1 VVADDGDEDVWA
13 MNCRVSGTG
22 ASGRPVFGGG
32 AAHGPIVL
40 GIQPAGIAAD
50 AGRSVTDFAT
60 IGPVNERQAA
70 AVRTLWGT
78 CDAYVWHGQ
87 VPT

>member
-1 VVADDGDEDVWA
+1 

-40 GIQPAGIAAD
+40 GIQPAGIVAD
-50 AGRSVTDFAT
+50 AGR
-60 IGPVNERQAA
+60 R
-70 AVRTLWGT
+70 
-78 CDAYVWHGQ
+78 
-87 VPT
+87 